1 MDFSQNTRGPN
12 RYGLVVTDVFT
23 REVATK
29 ALPNKQS
36 GTVTQAA
43 AEIIPE
49 LVREEGNYVVTTDQG
64 NEFRGLEGALPEPA
78 VHREKL
84 PSDRN
89 ATAVIDRAIQ
99 TLKKDLAGKVARDSG
114 GWAEH
119 VGEVMEAYNARPHQA
134 VTVALEDVETKPAAT
149 FPDNAEKFEHNKNLT
164 EGRQR
169 RLEEAG
175 AFRAPTNAARS
186 FQPQYGPRAT
196 TR

>member
-1 MDFSQNTRGPN
+1 M
-12 RYGLVVTDVFT
+12 VTDVFT

-89 ATAVIDRAIQ
+89 ATAVID
-99 TLKKDLAGKVARDSG
+99 KKDLAGKVARDGG
-114 GWAEH
+114 GWAE
-119 VGEVMEAYNARPHQA
+119 R
-134 VTVALEDVETKPAAT
+134 KPT
-149 FPDNAEKFEHNKNLT
+149 TP
-164 EGRQR
+164 GRTR
-169 RLEEAG
+169 R
-175 AFRAPTNAARS
+175 
-186 FQPQYGPRAT
+186 
-196 TR
+196 